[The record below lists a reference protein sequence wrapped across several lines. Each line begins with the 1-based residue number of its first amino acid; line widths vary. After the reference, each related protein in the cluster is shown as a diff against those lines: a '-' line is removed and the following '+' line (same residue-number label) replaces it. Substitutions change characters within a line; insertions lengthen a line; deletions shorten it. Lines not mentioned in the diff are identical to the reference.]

1 MAEPVRVANCSGFYG
16 DRLSAAAEMV
26 EGGPIDFLTGDWLA
40 ELTMLILSRTRAK
53 RPGGGYARTFVA
65 QMEQVMGACLDAGIK
80 VVSNAGG
87 LDPRGCAEAVAAAAE
102 RLGLS
107 PVVACVEGDDLMG
120 RLPELAASGHLRH
133 HGGGE
138 PISDPDRFVTAN
150 AYLGCWGIVE
160 ALDRGADIVVTGRVT
175 DASVAVGPA
184 AWHHRWPR
192 DAWDELAGATAAG
205 HVIEC
210 GTQATGGNYSFFAE
224 VDGMARVGFP
234 WAEIAAD
241 GSSVIGKHDGT
252 GGEVS
257 VGTVTSQLLYEI
269 DNPAYLGPDVT
280 ARFDTIRLEQA
291 GPDRVRIAPVTGEP
305 PPPTLKVAMNELA
318 GFRRDVEVAL
328 TGLDVEAKA
337 ELVSAAFWRACPHGP
352 DDYDRAEARLIRTD
366 KADPASNEEAVARW
380 KLSLASSDEA
390 KLGRVVSDAV
400 NELALATIPGMFAPG
415 GGGRPRAFGIYRPSL
430 VPADLVPAHV
440 SIHGGTHTVVDSTVV
455 APTTANLT
463 AANGTTTDSATAGS
477 TAVDSAVDDPAAT
490 ATAATPDVAPDS
502 HSSAVSLQ
510 AAEPASHTTNASPE
524 REVGARCATE
534 DDRDSLASTVNVPL
548 GRVVGARSGDKGGN
562 ANLGVFARSPE
573 AFAWLD
579 QFLTTERLRE
589 LLPEAAALE
598 IDRHR
603 LANILSLNFVIRGLL
618 GEGVASSTRFDGQAK
633 SLGEWLR
640 ARVAPIPEELLR

>member
-65 QMEQVMGACLDAGIK
+65 QMEQVMGTCLDAGVK

-87 LDPRGCAEAVAAAAE
+87 LDPRGCAEAVAAVAE
-102 RLGLS
+102 RLGLA
-107 PVVACVEGDDLMG
+107 PVVACVEGDDLMD
-120 RLPELAASGHLRH
+120 RLPELAAGGHLRH
-133 HGGGE
+133 HGSGE
-138 PISDPDRFVTAN
+138 PISYPDRFVTAN

-184 AWHHRWPR
+184 AWRHRWAR
-192 DAWDELAGATAAG
+192 DDWDELAGATVAG

-210 GTQATGGNYSFFAE
+210 GTQATGGNYSFFTE
-224 VDGMARVGFP
+224 VGGMARVGFP

-269 DNPAYLGPDVT
+269 DSPAYLGPDVT

-305 PPPTLKVAMNELA
+305 PPPTLKVAMNEMG

-337 ELVSAAFWRACPHGP
+337 ELVSEAFWRACPHDPG
-352 DDYDRAEARLIRTD
+352 DYDRVKSRLVRTD
-366 KADPASNEEAVARW
+366 KTDPASNEEAVARW
-380 KLSLASSDEA
+380 RLSLASSDEA

-415 GGGRPRAFGIYRPSL
+415 TGGRLRAFGIYRPGL

-440 SIHGGTHTVVDSTVV
+440 SILGGDRTVVDST
-455 APTTANLT
+455 TTAP
-463 AANGTTTDSATAGS
+463 AAGPMA
-477 TAVDSAVDDPAAT
+477 DSAVNPTTESIAGLAADPAT
-490 ATAATPDVAPDS
+490 ALVDPTGSDPTAAPS
-502 HSSAVSLQ
+502 GL
-510 AAEPASHTTNASPE
+510 
-524 REVGARCATE
+524 
-534 DDRDSLASTVNVPL
+534 TVEAPL
-548 GRVVGARSGDKGGN
+548 GQVVGARSGDKGGD
-562 ANLGVFARSPE
+562 ANLGMFARSPA

-579 QFLTTERLRE
+579 EFLTTDRLRE
-589 LLPEAAALE
+589 LLPETAGLE

-603 LANILSLNFVIRGLL
+603 LANILALNFVIRGLL

-640 ARVAPIPEELLR
+640 ARTVPIPEELLP